1 MFTSLR
7 EIIHQSTTV
16 VGVIDFGQSRPCIC
30 SPGLTNHQQV
40 TLSNYEVW
48 YYGLGDYDASA
59 GPRACQLSELDFHFS
74 CLFVCTIGWQPGC
87 AHFSRLI
94 RKKKIF
100 VSGSL
105 HWLSFNFPFLH
116 LPQKSFKF
124 EHYWETFGG
133 DKYILGFKQNR
144 SMRAPRG
151 SSLTRLISHWG
162 GEGTLH
168 LLTLSLTSHTDTNA
182 DTNTYTNTIQ
192 ILIEVKHLGKG
203 S

>member
-1 MFTSLR
+1 MLLQRKGTLCYTGTKDAEKISLTHSRWLVRVDKFTSLR

-87 AHFSRLI
+87 AHLSGLI
-94 RKKKIF
+94 RKKKKYLLVALCIVLQF
-100 VSGSL
+100 P
-105 HWLSFNFPFLH
+105 LSSSST
-116 LPQKSFKF
+116 KKF
-124 EHYWETFGG
+124 
-133 DKYILGFKQNR
+133 
-144 SMRAPRG
+144 
-151 SSLTRLISHWG
+151 
-162 GEGTLH
+162 
-168 LLTLSLTSHTDTNA
+168 
-182 DTNTYTNTIQ
+182 
-192 ILIEVKHLGKG
+192 
-203 S
+203 